1 MSHAPLLPP
10 TPSPATKRPRN
21 PSKKSETYTAATTA
35 AATTAA
41 ATTLKRPRK
50 PSKKSDPEAESRAI
64 SLTFPYYRKENNDD
78 RVDTA
83 RDWENAFVPCF
94 GDDDS
99 ERNRL
104 AKEQFRASV
113 DGKTLIFFAGG
124 HSQLKNSGVSGD
136 PDFPVIKPVVS
147 TIFFS
152 QLGEV
157 AISSVSK
164 HTSFQIFARNVKKIV
179 DAKPGTP
186 ATKIL
191 LPGEILR
198 ILETEDIPQNDGCPL
213 VLNETSDDIEN
224 LFTYWAGTVQPG
236 DIGNLRDGTIVMR
249 NPCCLYVL
257 DTVTGKHIDLAPM
270 YSLFKNNIG
279 AKYVPLE
286 RPKKGKP
293 GVNEYYTSVNPYT
306 FIKDGT
312 ERPVELSDIYD
323 AIRTYITGHKI
334 APEKCSLLF
343 LGCRARSCG
352 IGRVLS
358 SGKTVAAS
366 IGGKTKKRRRRNRT
380 RSRQMRRHARTKRK

>member
-1 MSHAPLLPP
+1 MSHTPLPP
-10 TPSPATKRPRN
+10 PPPATAIKRPPRK
-21 PSKKSETYTAATTA
+21 PSKTSEIHTAA
-35 AATTAA
+35 AA
-41 ATTLKRPRK
+41 ATTLTIKKPRK
-50 PSKKSDPEAESRAI
+50 PSKRSDPEAESRAI
-64 SLTFPYYRKENNDD
+64 RLKNTNYAESNKIVYRGS
-78 RVDTA
+78 
-83 RDWENAFVPCF
+83 ENAFVPCF

-99 ERNRL
+99 ERNLL
-104 AKEQFRASV
+104 AKARFRASV

-124 HSQLKNSGVSGD
+124 HSRLKNSGVPGD

-164 HTSFQIFARNVKKIV
+164 HISFQIFAINVKKIV
-179 DAKPGTP
+179 DAKPDTP

-191 LPGEILR
+191 LPGEILH
-198 ILETEDIPQNDGCPL
+198 ILETKDIQQNDGCPL

-224 LFTYWAGTVQPG
+224 LLTYGAGMFQPD
-236 DIGNLRDGTIVMR
+236 DIGSLTDGTMVRR

-257 DTVTGKHIDLAPM
+257 DTVTGKHSDLAPR
-270 YSLFKNNIG
+270 YSLFKNNVG
-279 AKYVPLE
+279 AKDVPLE

-293 GVNEYYTSVNPYT
+293 PGVNEYYTNVNPYT
-306 FIKDGT
+306 FKNPDGT

-323 AIRTYITGHKI
+323 AIRTYITRPGHEI

-352 IGRVLS
+352 IGRVRS
-358 SGKTVAAS
+358 SGK

>member
-1 MSHAPLLPP
+1 MSHAPAL
-10 TPSPATKRPRN
+10 TI
-21 PSKKSETYTAATTA
+21 KKP
-35 AATTAA
+35 
-41 ATTLKRPRK
+41 PRK
-50 PSKKSDPEAESRAI
+50 PSKKSVLAAAAGEAPGI
-64 SLTFPYYRKENNDD
+64 SLTVPYYREHNNRD

-83 RDWENAFVPCF
+83 RGWENAFVPCF

-113 DGKTLIFFAGG
+113 DGKTLIFF
-124 HSQLKNSGVSGD
+124 GD
-136 PDFPVIKPVVS
+136 EVFPLSTPVVS

-157 AISSVSK
+157 AISSISK
-164 HTSFQIFARNVKKIV
+164 HTSFQRFARKVKEIV
-179 DAKPGTP
+179 DAKPDP

-191 LPGEILR
+191 LPGEILG
-198 ILETEDIPQNDGCPL
+198 ILETEDIQQNDGCPL

-224 LFTYWAGTVQPG
+224 LLTYGAGTVQPG
-236 DIGNLRDGTIVMR
+236 DIGKLHGVMR

-257 DTVTGKHIDLAPM
+257 DTVTWEYSDLAPI
-270 YSLFKNNIG
+270 YFKDNVG
-279 AKYVPLE
+279 AQGVPPLT

-306 FIKDGT
+306 FKNPDGT

-323 AIRTYITGHKI
+323 AIRTYITRPGDEI

-352 IGRVLS
+352 IGRVRS
-358 SGKTVAAS
+358 SGKS
-366 IGGKTKKRRRRNRT
+366 GGKTKKRRRRNRT
-380 RSRQMRRHARTKRK
+380 RTRSRSRPMRRYARTKRK

>member
-1 MSHAPLLPP
+1 MSHAPAL
-10 TPSPATKRPRN
+10 TI
-21 PSKKSETYTAATTA
+21 KKP
-35 AATTAA
+35 
-41 ATTLKRPRK
+41 PRK
-50 PSKKSDPEAESRAI
+50 PSKKSVLAAAAGEAPGI
-64 SLTFPYYRKENNDD
+64 SLTVPYYREHNNRD

-83 RDWENAFVPCF
+83 RGWENAFVPCF

-113 DGKTLIFFAGG
+113 DGKTLIFFGGG
-124 HSQLKNSGVSGD
+124 HSGLKNSGVLGD
-136 PDFPVIKPVVS
+136 EVFPLIKPVVS

-157 AISSVSK
+157 AISSISK
-164 HTSFQIFARNVKKIV
+164 HTSFQRFARKVKEIV
-179 DAKPGTP
+179 DAKPDP
-186 ATKIL
+186 AT
-191 LPGEILR
+191 
-198 ILETEDIPQNDGCPL
+198 ILETEDIQQNDGCPL

-224 LFTYWAGTVQPG
+224 LLTYGAGTVQPG
-236 DIGNLRDGTIVMR
+236 DIGTRTDGTTGTTTRVMR

-257 DTVTGKHIDLAPM
+257 DTVTWEYSDLAPI
-270 YSLFKNNIG
+270 YFKDNVG
-279 AKYVPLE
+279 AQGVPPLT

-306 FIKDGT
+306 FKNPDGT

-323 AIRTYITGHKI
+323 AIRTYITRPGDEI

-352 IGRVLS
+352 IGRVRS
-358 SGKTVAAS
+358 SGKNAVLIS
-366 IGGKTKKRRRRNRT
+366 GGKTKKRRRRNRT
-380 RSRQMRRHARTKRK
+380 RTRSRSRQMRRHARTKRK

>member
-1 MSHAPLLPP
+1 MSHAPAL
-10 TPSPATKRPRN
+10 TI
-21 PSKKSETYTAATTA
+21 KKP
-35 AATTAA
+35 
-41 ATTLKRPRK
+41 PRK
-50 PSKKSDPEAESRAI
+50 PSKKSVLAAAAGEAPGI
-64 SLTFPYYRKENNDD
+64 SLTVPYYREHNNRD

-83 RDWENAFVPCF
+83 RGWENAFVPCF

-113 DGKTLIFFAGG
+113 DGKTLIFFGGG
-124 HSQLKNSGVSGD
+124 HSGLKNSGVLGD
-136 PDFPVIKPVVS
+136 EVFPLIKPVVS

-157 AISSVSK
+157 AISSISK
-164 HTSFQIFARNVKKIV
+164 HTSFQRFARKVKEIV
-179 DAKPGTP
+179 DAKPDP

-191 LPGEILR
+191 LPGEILG
-198 ILETEDIPQNDGCPL
+198 ILETEDIQQNDGCPL

-224 LFTYWAGTVQPG
+224 LLTYGAGTVQPG
-236 DIGNLRDGTIVMR
+236 DIGTHTDGTTGTTTRVMR

-257 DTVTGKHIDLAPM
+257 DTVTGKHIDLAPI
-270 YSLFKNNIG
+270 YFKDNVG
-279 AKYVPLE
+279 AQGVPPLT

-306 FIKDGT
+306 FKNPDGT

-323 AIRTYITGHKI
+323 AIRTYITDHKI

-352 IGRVLS
+352 IGRVRS
-358 SGKTVAAS
+358 SGKNAVLIS
-366 IGGKTKKRRRRNRT
+366 GGKTKKRRRRNRT
-380 RSRQMRRHARTKRK
+380 RTRSRSRQMRRHARTKRK

>member
-1 MSHAPLLPP
+1 MSETHA
-10 TPSPATKRPRN
+10 TATPATLTGI
-21 PSKKSETYTAATTA
+21 KK
-35 AATTAA
+35 
-41 ATTLKRPRK
+41 PRK
-50 PSKKSDPEAESRAI
+50 PSKKSVRAEAPGI
-64 SLTFPYYRKENNDD
+64 SLKAPYYREHNTRD

-83 RDWENAFVPCF
+83 RENAFVPCF

-104 AKEQFRASV
+104 AKEQFRSSV
-113 DGKTLIFFAGG
+113 DSKELIFFAGG
-124 HSQLKNSGVSGD
+124 HSRLKNSGVPGD
-136 PDFPVIKPVVS
+136 VVFPLIKPVVS

-164 HTSFQIFARNVKKIV
+164 HTSFQIFARKVKAIV
-179 DAKPGTP
+179 DPKPDTT

-191 LPGEILR
+191 LPGEILH
-198 ILETEDIPQNDGCPL
+198 ILETEDIQQNDGCPL

-224 LFTYWAGTVQPG
+224 LITYGAGTFQPG
-236 DIGNLRDGTIVMR
+236 DIGTLPDGSRVMR

-257 DTVTGKHIDLAPM
+257 NTVTGTYSDLAPR
-270 YSLFKNNIG
+270 YSLFKNKIG
-279 AKYVPLE
+279 AKDIPLT

-293 GVNEYYTSVNPYT
+293 DVNEYYTSVNPYM
-306 FIKDGT
+306 FINPDRS
-312 ERPVELSDIYD
+312 ERPVELSDIYG
-323 AIRTYITGHKI
+323 AINTYITRPGHEI

-358 SGKTVAAS
+358 SGKNGAS
-366 IGGKTKKRRRRNRT
+366 GGKTKKRRHRNRT
-380 RSRQMRRHARTKRK
+380 RSRQMRRRARTKRK

>member
-1 MSHAPLLPP
+1 MSHAPS
-10 TPSPATKRPRN
+10 SPALTI
-21 PSKKSETYTAATTA
+21 KK
-35 AATTAA
+35 
-41 ATTLKRPRK
+41 PRK
-50 PSKKSDPEAESRAI
+50 PSRKSVLAAAANAWPRGII
-64 SLTFPYYRKENNDD
+64 SLKDTFYRERNRD
-78 RVDTA
+78 RVDIA
-83 RDWENAFVPCF
+83 DNWKNAFESCF
-94 GDDDS
+94 NDDDS

-124 HSQLKNSGVSGD
+124 HSQLKNSGVPGD
-136 PDFPVIKPVVS
+136 QEFPLINPVVS

-164 HTSFQIFARNVKKIV
+164 HTSFQIFARKVKAIV
-179 DAKPGTP
+179 DPKPDTP

-191 LPGEILR
+191 LPGEILG
-198 ILETEDIPQNDGCPL
+198 ILETEDIQQNDGCPL

-224 LFTYWAGTVQPG
+224 LFTYGAGTFQPG
-236 DIGNLRDGTIVMR
+236 DIGSLPDGTMVRRR

-257 DTVTGKHIDLAPM
+257 DTVTGKHIDLAPH
-270 YSLFKNNIG
+270 YSVFKNNVG
-279 AKYVPLE
+279 AQDVPLT

-306 FIKDGT
+306 FKNPDGT

-323 AIRTYITGHKI
+323 AIRTYITRPGHEI

-352 IGRVLS
+352 IGRVRS
-358 SGKTVAAS
+358 SGKTVPS
-366 IGGKTKKRRRRNRT
+366 SGGKTKKRRRRNRT